1 LFRVENN
8 HRILFLGGVQ
18 NIFNLLD
25 TQLDLNLIGRISN
38 LSLFIFKLL
47 CSDLLSLTPP
57 NGTVEPKAITNARNL
72 YESCIDEVGIET
84 DGVEPV
90 LEILK
95 NEFGGWPILE
105 GAAWNA
111 TTFNLSDILLKL
123 RRYDN
128 EIIFSVATAT
138 NQENSSVYDIEV
150 SIIVFI

>member
-1 LFRVENN
+1 M
-8 HRILFLGGVQ
+8 
-18 NIFNLLD
+18 D

-38 LSLFIFKLL
+38 ISFFIFKLL
-47 CSDLLSLTPP
+47 YSDLLSVTPP
-57 NGTVEPKAITNARNL
+57 DGTVEPNAITNARNL
-72 YESCIDEVGIET
+72 YESCIDEAGIET

-90 LEILK
+90 LDIIN

-105 GAAWNA
+105 GAAWNP

-138 NQENSSVYDIEV
+138 NQQNSSVYDIEV